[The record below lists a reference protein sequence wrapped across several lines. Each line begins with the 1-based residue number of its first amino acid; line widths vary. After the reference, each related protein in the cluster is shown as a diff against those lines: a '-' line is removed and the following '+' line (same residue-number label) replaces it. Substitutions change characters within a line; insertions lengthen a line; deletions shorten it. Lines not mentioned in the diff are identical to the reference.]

1 MKKKTDTTF
10 ISFFPNCKYRY
21 LDLSGKGMPPVSSDT
36 IREDLNKAGYDS
48 FFTPNGFK
56 GETAVKENCINLNA
70 FYIDIDKKLSEK
82 EIEDIKKIL
91 NPTFITETFNGF
103 HFYWLLD
110 EPIYKEEVEN
120 WDELVA
126 EWERI
131 EQSIVDTIKDA
142 DKQVKDIPRIL
153 RVPNTIYW
161 KKTKGEFKIKGYYKS
176 PASVYSM
183 SQMLE
188 AFPVKS
194 EELAFPTTSSPIVHT
209 EKLQKYAEDE
219 RKDFYNKVNSRY
231 PVEERPSFLRLIT
244 GQPDT
249 LPKGEGQRNHALLVT
264 ASLMKQAGWSKAR
277 ALKHFNEIGWHGI
290 EKERGGPQE
299 IANTVNSAFN
309 NTYTYSYKNEIISHN
324 MNEEEQQK
332 IQEAF
337 VGALKD
343 RKEKDKQR
351 FATYER
357 EILSRYPYIRKNP
370 IGIVYN
376 YKDGVYKEISDQDLA
391 SIFFNGLYEDMLWN
405 YRTSKNVSDKI
416 KCLISIIPDLNITP
430 DNGYTL
436 NLKNGLLNIYTR
448 ELRPHTPDFVS
459 LIQSPVSYDPD
470 AKCPVW
476 DSCIEAWMA
485 GDEEKEKTMLLQQFS
500 GYCLSS
506 SMLYDRALFL
516 VGDGGNGK
524 STFVDTISMVI
535 GRDAVSH
542 IDLESLYGTFGM
554 AGLIGK
560 RLNVIEEV
568 HGNYYQS
575 NKLKKLISGENV
587 TIDIKYKPQ
596 YTFRPQAKFIFAVNM
611 MPRVDDT
618 STATERR
625 MCVIIFKNNFRKNPN
640 VGLRSELGYLAQE
653 LPGILNWMLD
663 GAKLLKEK
671 KDFIVT
677 QEQTIAL
684 SEYRQE
690 NSSVEGFIGECLEFV
705 EGQTI
710 TTTDLYEMYKS
721 FCAKDGRKSKSN
733 IGFTK
738 EVKAYGAR
746 HNAFQFIDRMNGHEP
761 ARFEGVK
768 LREDSG
774 VYKSSLHG
782 F

>member
-1 MKKKTDTTF
+1 MKKADTTF

-21 LDLSGKGMPPVSSDT
+21 LDLSGANKVPVSSDT
-36 IREDLNKAGYDS
+36 IREDLNKSGYDS

-56 GETAVKENCINLNA
+56 GENATKENCINLSA
-70 FYIDIDKKLSEK
+70 FYIDIDKKLNEK
-82 EIEDIKKIL
+82 EIEEIKKIL

-103 HFYWLLD
+103 HFYWCLD
-110 EPIYKEEVEN
+110 EIIYKDEVEN
-120 WDELVA
+120 WNELIS
-126 EWERI
+126 EWEKI
-131 EQSIVDTIKDA
+131 EQSIVDTIKNA

-153 RVPNTIYW
+153 RVPNTVYW

-176 PASVYSM
+176 PSSVYSM
-183 SQMLE
+183 NQILE
-188 AFPVKS
+188 AFPIK
-194 EELAFPTTSSPIVHT
+194 EEVITYSSPIVHT

-219 RKDFYNKVNSRY
+219 RKDFYNKVNVRY
-231 PVEERPSFLRLIT
+231 PIEERPSFQRLIT
-244 GQPDT
+244 GKPET
-249 LPKGEGQRNHALLVT
+249 LSKGEGQRNHALLVVS
-264 ASLMKQAGWSKAR
+264 SLMKQAGWSKTKAI
-277 ALKHFNEIGWHGI
+277 KHFNEIGWHGI

-324 MNEEEQQK
+324 MTEEEQQH

-337 VGALKD
+337 IGALKD
-343 RKEKDKQR
+343 RKEKDKTR

-357 EILSRYPYIRKNP
+357 EILSRLPYIRKNA
-370 IGIVYN
+370 IGIIYN
-376 YKDGVYKEISDQDLA
+376 YKDGVYREISDQDLA

-416 KCLISIIPDLNITP
+416 KCLISIIPNLDITY
-430 DNGYTL
+430 DGGYIL
-436 NLKNGLLNIYTR
+436 NLKNGLLNIKTR
-448 ELRPHTPDFVS
+448 KLEPHTPNFVS

-470 AKCPVW
+470 AQCPVW
-476 DSCIEAWMA
+476 NDCIEAWMA
-485 GDEEKEKTMLLQQFS
+485 GDESDQKKLLLQQFA

-506 SMLYDRALFL
+506 SMLHDRALFL

-524 STFVDTISMVI
+524 STFVDTISMVL
-535 GRDAVSH
+535 GKDSTSH
-542 IDLESLYGTFGM
+542 IDLESLYSNFGM

-596 YTFRPQAKFIFAVNM
+596 YTFRPQAKFIFSVNQ

-625 MCVIIFKNNFRKNPN
+625 MCVILFKNNFRINPN
-640 VGLRSELGYLAQE
+640 VELRSELGTLAQE
-653 LPGILNWMLD
+653 LPGVLNWMLK
-663 GAKLLKEK
+663 GADILREK
-671 KDFIVT
+671 KNFIVT
-677 QEQTIAL
+677 REQTQVL

-690 NSSVEGFIGECLEFV
+690 NSSVEGFIGECLEFI
-705 EGQTI
+705 EGGI
-710 TTTDLYEMYKS
+710 ISTTDLYEMYKT
-721 FCAKDGRKSKSN
+721 FCVKDGRKSKSN

-746 HNAFQFIDRMNGHEP
+746 HEVFQFVDRANGHDP
-761 ARFEGVK
+761 SRFEGMQ

-774 VYKSSLHG
+774 VYKNSLHG